1 MLAMRQVLPVSND
14 LSADDVARLRAVL
27 GKLSRRLR
35 QTKASADLTPTQLSV
50 LFAVVR
56 AGSIGAGELAA
67 REGLN
72 PTMLSR
78 AIGNLTDAGLVRR
91 ETDPADRRS
100 ALVAPTAA
108 GRKLYDR
115 ACSER
120 NDALARVLG
129 AASEDDR
136 EAIAAAL
143 PALEALAKRLCE

>member
-1 MLAMRQVLPVSND
+1 MPISKD
-14 LSADDVARLRAVL
+14 LTADDVARLRAVL

-35 QTKASADLTPTQLSV
+35 QTKTSASLTPTQLAV

-67 REGLN
+67 REGMN

-78 AIGNLTDAGLVRR
+78 AIGNLADAGLVRR

-100 ALVAPTAA
+100 ALVVPTAA
-108 GRKLYDR
+108 GRKLHDR
-115 ACSER
+115 ARSER
-120 NDALARVLG
+120 NDVLARALG
-129 AASEDDR
+129 AASDQDR

-143 PALEALAKRLCE
+143 PALEELAERL